1 MRLLHYNSTLFYKI
15 SPLIIL
21 LAQLRMKTY
30 QSTQVIGAPIWQAL
44 LSGQESLYV
53 VDDVDVELQAF
64 GGPGAYYLV
73 LSAYDAAAESV
84 VEYTFLPQVE
94 GAFEQAAGL
103 TLDLLK
109 AHDYNLVNL
118 LAWLAQGDFQET
130 GVGHAVL
137 VGDLAISR
145 VVLRQKAA

>member
-1 MRLLHYNSTLFYKI
+1 MR
-15 SPLIIL
+15 
-21 LAQLRMKTY
+21 TY
-30 QSTQVIGAPIWQAL
+30 QSTQVVGAPIWQAL

-64 GGPGAYYLV
+64 GGPGTYYLV
-73 LSAYDAAAESV
+73 LSAYDATVESV
-84 VEYTFLPQVE
+84 VEYTFLPE
-94 GAFEQAAGL
+94 SEDAFEKAAGL
-103 TLDLLK
+103 TLDLMK
-109 AHDYNLVNL
+109 TCDYKLVNL

-130 GVGHAVL
+130 EVGHAVL